1 MKRDLNFFAAYKNGP
16 AKTSG
21 KSNAGLFLLI
31 AIFIFIISG
40 TYGGLFLYQKS
51 IQLEINMIKAQVGDS
66 SEKQQELAAVI
77 EKNELLKLYTKVLAD
92 SKGKFDSSIFINKQK
107 LTSIASAMPSDVRVI
122 SMKMNPQN
130 VQLTCVSKSPLGS
143 AQLQQA
149 LDRSNLFSL
158 IWYDGVTFDE
168 IDNNYHFIMTCN
180 FNEVQKGK
188 VD

>member
-107 LTSIASAMPSDVRVI
+107 LTSIASAMGYLHENEPPKRTVNLCKQKPARF
-122 SMKMNPQN
+122 
-130 VQLTCVSKSPLGS
+130 GAAS
-143 AQLQQA
+143 A
-149 LDRSNLFSL
+149 ST
-158 IWYDGVTFDE
+158 G
-168 IDNNYHFIMTCN
+168 
-180 FNEVQKGK
+180 
-188 VD
+188 